1 MMLGA
6 ALFALLAAP
15 ALADNEF
22 PATLAGHA
30 ILPAMTLIDAPADAP
45 ATRTGPTT
53 TSSCCWKSGSF

>member
-1 MMLGA
+1 MKKSMMLGA

-22 PATLAGHA
+22 PATLACHA
-30 ILPAMTLIDAPADAP
+30 ILPAMTLIDAP